1 MGPSKR
7 LQDQTIF
14 HESLAEALGIRANV
28 IDASSVCDLQD
39 KFRNAIWQFDKILL
53 TSRKVLRAAKILQ
66 IPVVVTTQN
75 KAKLGEIVPEIQE
88 LVADAALTVDKTSF
102 SMLVP
107 EIASHELLLAAPD
120 KKQQRSVVIVG
131 IESHICV
138 TQTALDLLARGH
150 RVYVLADGV
159 SSCNELEVPVALAR
173 LRAEGVVVT
182 TSESWMYE
190 TMGDATVAEFRDIA
204 KLVKESSADTR
215 SALTGLL
222 SSRI

>member
-14 HESLAEALGIRANV
+14 
-28 IDASSVCDLQD
+28 VCDLQD

-53 TSRKVLRAAKILQ
+53 ISRKVLRAAKVLQ

-88 LVADAALTVDKTSF
+88 LIQDAALNIDKTSF

-107 EIASHELLLAAPD
+107 EIASHPLLTSPD
-120 KKQQRSVVIVG
+120 NTKRSVVIVG

-190 TMGDATVAEFRDIA
+190 TMGDAAVTEFRDIA

-215 SALTGLL
+215 TALTGLL